1 MVALSKVVSVGV
13 MVVAVVIAP
22 EVRSVAADQSDYPIQ
37 FDMLPVVAAEPA
49 ADDIDRVTVQLQLSS
64 IIASPSVP
72 RIDQFLVRCQPRD
85 TSAML
90 VDYAPRTDA
99 RSDVKG
105 VMTIKQSDESTQSVG
120 LTFDGSYPAIGKGK
134 AGADLAATNS
144 ESVQFEKLPSV
155 QAVVASGTIN
165 RGRGA
170 YFKLRWTSQQVLEGE
185 KLFSVTF
192 AVPQTWRGSLL
203 DVSVIAQS
211 GQKSLAGF
219 ESKDRT
225 IGLAHFVVATYRQG
239 DRDARDAA
247 MKLAAAESRL
257 CALAREL
264 PAKKSVRSLPDL
276 LHHVAAKF
284 DSKPEFSSRVWLN
297 RLLVG
302 AADPYVDRQ
311 ISSQPMEIRVA
322 VLDYCRSR
330 KKFHRFSDAESL

>member
-1 MVALSKVVSVGV
+1 MVAMPKVVGLGV
-13 MVVAVVIAP
+13 MVVAAMVAAEMP
-22 EVRSVAADQSDYPIQ
+22 LVAADQSNYPIQ

-49 ADDIDRVTVQLQLSS
+49 ADDADRVTVRFQLSS

-85 TSAML
+85 TAAML

-105 VMTIKQSDESTQSVG
+105 VVSIKQSDESTQSVG
-120 LTFDGSYPAIGKGK
+120 LAFDGSYPTIGKGK
-134 AGADLAATNS
+134 AGADLAAKTS

-165 RGRGA
+165 RGRGV

-185 KLFSVTF
+185 KMFSVTF
-192 AVPQTWRGSLL
+192 AVPQSWRGSLL
-203 DVSVIAQS
+203 DVSVVAQS
-211 GQKSLAGF
+211 EQKSLAGF
-219 ESKDRT
+219 ETKDRT

-239 DRDARDAA
+239 DQDARDAA

-257 CALAREL
+257 YALTREL
-264 PAKKSVRSLPDL
+264 PEKKSVRSLPEL
-276 LHHVAAKF
+276 LHHVVSKF
-284 DSKPEFSSRVWLN
+284 DSKPGTADHVWLN

-302 AADPYVDRQ
+302 AADPHVDKQ
-311 ISSQPMEIRVA
+311 IRSQPMEIRVA

-330 KKFHRFSDAESL
+330 KQFHRFSDAESL